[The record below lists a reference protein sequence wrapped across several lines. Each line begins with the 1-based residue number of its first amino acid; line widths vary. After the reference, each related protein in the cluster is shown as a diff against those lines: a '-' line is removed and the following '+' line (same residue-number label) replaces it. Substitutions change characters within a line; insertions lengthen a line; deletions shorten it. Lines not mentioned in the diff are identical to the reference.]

1 MGTPYVMG
9 DGTWY
14 RDMLTIEASRAV
26 GQFAQKFHKFPQ
38 NNYFGYNERRHYSE
52 IPPQYLEDRTYP
64 TYHKSPLLH
73 NVFKPVGYS
82 PQKSSVKQQHPI
94 YDNALDYGKVHLIHI
109 PRDLQVQRAIADK

>member
-1 MGTPYVMG
+1 M
-9 DGTWY
+9 
-14 RDMLTIEASRAV
+14 
-26 GQFAQKFHKFPQ
+26 
-38 NNYFGYNERRHYSE
+38 
-52 IPPQYLEDRTYP
+52 EDRTYP

-109 PRDLQVQRAIADK
+109 PRDLQVQRAIADKENHEIIRAAKMKEEPVKLPPKKPAPVHFIPNRFYKKNRRIYSKVHSKLNLKL